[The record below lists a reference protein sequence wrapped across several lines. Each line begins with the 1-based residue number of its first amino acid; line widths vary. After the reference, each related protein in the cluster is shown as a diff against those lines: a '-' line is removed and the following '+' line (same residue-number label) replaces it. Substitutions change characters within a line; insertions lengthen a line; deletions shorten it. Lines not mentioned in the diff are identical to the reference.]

1 VHIIELT
8 AIDKYLTASCC
19 LCICLQVLFFRY
31 RLRHASLRA
40 NLISMLI
47 NHLFV
52 NINSVLLFVKHLAIY
67 YMASASKSKWQLRNP
82 ISNDCIQQQ
91 KCMIFVKLIKKICRG
106 CAITVNIES
115 VMSLI
120 RPLIWIWIIIIVL
133 YVISGLSY
141 SVSNYQLK

>member
-1 VHIIELT
+1 MHIIELT

-19 LCICLQVLFFRY
+19 LCICLQVLFFKY
-31 RLRHASLRA
+31 RLWHATFRA
-40 NLISMLI
+40 NLISKFI

-67 YMASASKSKWQLRNP
+67 YMASASKSKWQLCNP

-91 KCMIFVKLIKKICRG
+91 KSMIFVKLIKKNYRG

-115 VMSLI
+115 LMSLDLNLDHNNSTLCYI
-120 RPLIWIWIIIIVL
+120 RTFLFC
-133 YVISGLSY
+133 
-141 SVSNYQLK
+141 Q